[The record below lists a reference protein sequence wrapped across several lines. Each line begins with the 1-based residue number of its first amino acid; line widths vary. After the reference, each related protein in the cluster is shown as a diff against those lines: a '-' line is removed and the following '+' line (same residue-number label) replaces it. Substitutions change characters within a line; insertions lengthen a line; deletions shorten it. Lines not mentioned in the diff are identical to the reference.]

1 MKEPKLWWTH
11 DLGEPHLYALHV
23 DLLAGGEVV
32 ERQTVEAGIRTIE
45 LDQSPDPDE
54 PGTRFFRFVLN
65 GVPIFA
71 KGADWIPAHSFVG
84 GLKPARYELLLTM
97 ARDANM
103 NMLRIWGGGIYEHD
117 AFYTICDRLGMLVWQ
132 DFMFAC
138 AMYPESPQWFVD
150 EVRAEAEYQ
159 VRRLGILVWRCGAA
173 TTRTEWL
180 HEGAPAGS
188 KRIR

>member
-1 MKEPKLWWTH
+1 
-11 DLGEPHLYALHV
+11 
-23 DLLAGGEVV
+23 
-32 ERQTVEAGIRTIE
+32 
-45 LDQSPDPDE
+45 
-54 PGTRFFRFVLN
+54 
-65 GVPIFA
+65 
-71 KGADWIPAHSFVG
+71 
-84 GLKPARYELLLTM
+84 
-97 ARDANM
+97 M

-159 VRRLGILVWRCGAA
+159 VRRLPGILVWRCGAA
-173 TTRTEWL
+173 TTRTS
-180 HEGAPAGS
+180 GCMSAPAGS